1 MKLKSFDQFVS
12 EELVYGFKSK
22 LFDRGT
28 ANCFKDIF
36 QNDPLKLK
44 EFIQT
49 SLPGQNLKYGGAGCV
64 GLAFLWIN
72 PKPLP
77 KEFYEEGFYGTKE
90 LPKENLVLKFTTNL
104 GEVEGSKKLIDL
116 SAGGPEPGF
125 ARYYWIKEIDLP
137 ESNWWSR
144 TLGPQLP
151 WQQMKKARGNDP
163 ENQGEYTFTTK
174 EGDKETKPIKT
185 REGDFLGWNKK
196 KDYKRFIDIK
206 KKAGTLKMT
215 KAYIVCLEQLKL
227 LTETEENLVT
237 MTRNFLTGFGN
248 QTGPTVEN
256 QYLIPG
262 EDNTEKL
269 GKIYDFMKSDSPE
282 FVAEVGKNKWVI
294 TKKQLWG
301 DRADTMVLDD
311 SITKDFFIEFS
322 NKVIDLYEKGGKR
335 GVPTNDLHGGNMG
348 YRGEELVGFDCM

>member
-1 MKLKSFDQFVS
+1 MIVKSFHQFIS

-22 LFDRGT
+22 LFDKGT

-44 EFIQT
+44 EYIQVN
-49 SLPGQNLKYGGAGCV
+49 LPGQNLKYGGAGCV
-64 GLAFLWIN
+64 GLAFLWTN

-77 KEFYEEGFYGTKE
+77 KEFYEEGFYGTKD
-90 LPKENLVLKFTTNL
+90 LPKENLVIKFTTNL
-104 GEVEGSKKLIDL
+104 GEVEGSKKLIDI
-116 SAGGPEPGF
+116 SSNGPKPGF
-125 ARYYWIKEIDLP
+125 ARYYWIKEVDLP

-151 WQQMKKARGNDP
+151 WQHMKKARGNDP
-163 ENQGEYTFTTK
+163 ENQGEYSFTTK

-206 KKAGTLKMT
+206 KKAGTLKMK

-227 LTETEENLVT
+227 LNSIEEELVVF
-237 MTRNFLTGFGN
+237 TRDFLTGFGEQSGN
-248 QTGPTVEN
+248 VSKN

-262 EDNTEKL
+262 EDNTNKL
-269 GKIYDFMKSDSPE
+269 SKIYDFLKSNDQE
-282 FVAEVGKNKWVI
+282 LTIEIGGKKKVI

-301 DRADTMVLDD
+301 DEAETRKLDD
-311 SITKDFFIEFS
+311 SVTKDFFIEFS
-322 NKVIDLYEKGGKR
+322 NKVIDLYDKGSKM

-348 YRGEELVGFDCM
+348 YRGDELVGFDCM

>member
-1 MKLKSFDQFVS
+1 MKIKSFSKFIS
-12 EELVYGFKSK
+12 EELVHGFKSK
-22 LFDRGT
+22 LFDKGT

-64 GLAFLWIN
+64 GLAFLWTN

-90 LPKENLVLKFTTNL
+90 LPKENLVIKFTTNL

-185 REGDFLGWNKK
+185 REGDLLSYNRK
-196 KDYKRFIDIK
+196 KDYKRFIDTKRREGTIK
-206 KKAGTLKMT
+206 MK

-227 LTETEENLVT
+227 LNNVEENIVSYI
-237 MTRNFLTGFGN
+237 RPFLSGFGD
-248 QTGPTVEN
+248 QSGPTIRN
-256 QYLIPG
+256 QYLIPSQ
-262 EDNTEKL
+262 DNTDKL
-269 GKIYDFMKSDSPE
+269 EKIYDYLKSDKEE
-282 FVAEVGKNKWVI
+282 FVAEIGKDKFVI
-294 TKKQLWG
+294 RRRQIFYDESKDDK
-301 DRADTMVLDD
+301 LDD
-311 SITKDFFIEFS
+311 SITKEFFIDFS
-322 NKVIDLYEKGGKR
+322 NKVIDLYEKGGKM
-335 GVPTNDLHGGNMG
+335 GVPTGDLHGGNMG
-348 YRGEELVGFDCM
+348 YRGDELVGFDCM